1 MSAIYILWLR
11 QLKRTWRARSRIIG
25 ALANPILFLIAFG
38 FGFGPI
44 FAKAGGGDY
53 IKFLAPGIIAQS
65 ILFTSIFTGIEII
78 HDKQFGFLKEIMVA
92 PVSRIYIM
100 IGRTLGGATVAVI
113 QGVIVLLLTYIV
125 GFRLNSILNILPAIL
140 VMMLIASLF
149 AAIGTAIGSL
159 MEDMQGFQLIMNFF
173 VLPMFFLSGALFP
186 LDGFPGPVK
195 IISYLNPLSYG
206 VDALRFFLEG
216 GSHFGVFIDLTV
228 LIIITLIALYT
239 GAYFFRK
246 MEIK

>member
-1 MSAIYILWLR
+1 MNAIYILWLR

-44 FAKAGGGDY
+44 FEKAGGGDY
-53 IKFLAPGIIAQS
+53 IQFLAPGIISQS

-100 IGRTLGGATVAVI
+100 LGRTFGGATIAAI
-113 QGVIVLLLTYIV
+113 QGLIVLLLTFVV
-125 GFRLNSILNILPAIL
+125 GFRLESWFNIIPAIIVMLL
-140 VMMLIASLF
+140 VATMF
-149 AAIGTAIGSL
+149 AGIGTAIASI

-173 VLPMFFLSGALFP
+173 ILPTFFLSGALFP
-186 LDGFPGPVK
+186 VDNFPVPIK
-195 IISYLNPLSYG
+195 IVSYVNPLSYG
-206 VDALRFFLEG
+206 VDALRYFLEG
-216 GSHFGVFIDLTV
+216 GSHFGIGLDMIVLVMISTITV
-228 LIIITLIALYT
+228 SI
-239 GAYFFRK
+239 GAYLFRK
-246 MEIK
+246 IQIK